1 MTDTVSAILP
11 RIQASFDR
19 QTMMQTFGA
28 RLVAAADGRCTIR
41 APILPGVRQQ
51 HGVAHG
57 AFPFGLGDS
66 AAGYAAL
73 TTLPDAVEVMTIE
86 MKINYLA
93 PAIGE
98 ALEAR
103 GTVLRAGRR
112 VIVVRAEV
120 AAIDGTR
127 RRAVA
132 ELLGTMIPLEA
143 G

>member
-1 MTDTVSAILP
+1 MTDPAILP

-28 RLVAAADGRCTIR
+28 RLLAATHGHCLIR

-51 HGVAHG
+51 HGLAHG
-57 AFPFGLGDS
+57 AFPFGIGDS

-73 TTLPDAVEVMTIE
+73 TTLPDGWEVMTVE

-93 PAIGE
+93 PARGE

-103 GTVLRAGRR
+103 GNVLRAGRR
-112 VIVVRAEV
+112 IIVVRAEV
-120 AAIDGTR
+120 AAIAGDSR
-127 RRAVA
+127 RPIA
-132 ELLGTMIPLEA
+132 ELLGTMIPLEDPN
-143 G
+143 

>member
-1 MTDTVSAILP
+1 MTDPAILP
-11 RIQASFDR
+11 RVQASFAR

-28 RLVAAADGRCTIR
+28 TLLAAAGGNCLIR

-51 HGVAHG
+51 HGLAHG

-73 TTLPDAVEVMTIE
+73 TTLPETWEVMTIE

-93 PAIGE
+93 PARGE

-112 VIVVRAEV
+112 IIVVRAEV
-120 AAIDGTR
+120 AALDGSDR
-127 RRAVA
+127 RPVA
-132 ELLGTMIPLEA
+132 ELLGTMIPIESA